1 MGHCSA
7 SVGRSRYAL
16 NVDLSHLLLEVL
28 GGVFVGL
35 SLGLIGAGGAI
46 LSVPI
51 FALVLGHS
59 TQVAILEALAV
70 TGSIAAFAAVRAG
83 LARRIE
89 YTWASAFVLPGI
101 VGAWV
106 GGPIGAMLSDD
117 VQAGLFSSL
126 AVVAAWRMVA
136 TAPKDSAEGTGSE
149 RSRGRT
155 ITLAVAV
162 GFVIGIL
169 TAVIGVGGGFLLIP
183 ALVLVAR
190 VPMHLAVGTSLLII
204 ALNSVVAF
212 TSNARH
218 SSASFDAVAWTAVAI
233 VVACGILGSVAGS
246 ALAAKIPARALRR
259 IFAVML
265 VLVAISV
272 LLHALGLLGVQA

>member
-1 MGHCSA
+1 
-7 SVGRSRYAL
+7 
-16 NVDLSHLLLEVL
+16 
-28 GGVFVGL
+28 
-35 SLGLIGAGGAI
+35 
-46 LSVPI
+46 
-51 FALVLGHS
+51 
-59 TQVAILEALAV
+59 
-70 TGSIAAFAAVRAG
+70 
-83 LARRIE
+83 
-89 YTWASAFVLPGI
+89 
-101 VGAWV
+101 
-106 GGPIGAMLSDD
+106 
-117 VQAGLFSSL
+117 
-126 AVVAAWRMVA
+126 MVA